1 MIILILTKLLNYK
14 EDDFRKKIK
23 IKQYKNHK
31 CLKELLFHMK
41 MKKILMIFKFK
52 QKVLKL

>member
-23 IKQYKNHK
+23 IKQYNNHK

-41 MKKILMIFKFK
+41 MKKILMIFKFN
-52 QKVLKL
+52 

>member
-52 QKVLKL
+52 